1 MMTVRSKGEI
11 EFNTDT
17 NNQLRCFIQNKN
29 FLFRNHN
36 YKSVI
41 DSINAIEFAFNNT
54 RPEKIVKNFFKVN
67 SKLTINDINN
77 NSKIID
83 IDDKRSFFVISVGK
97 ASVKMLKAIFEIFP
111 KKKIKH
117 SILIMPRGQTLDIEF
132 FNNRFLEKEKVTIIK
147 SSHPIPDNNSLF
159 ASKRVIQLI
168 KTAERHTVIIF
179 LISGGTSS
187 LMVYPLNNLTLNDKK
202 KINNLLLK
210 SGADIR
216 EINTVRKHLSKIK
229 GGNIL
234 KYINN
239 ECCVISLILSDVVGD
254 PLDTIGSGLTYFD
267 ESTFLNAKFI
277 LQKYFLLNLD
287 NESAKRVKD
296 TLNLGIISE
305 LPETL
310 KFEDFVQKDIN
321 NFIIGNNFV
330 FCNLLLQF
338 LKKCNYNVVYLGSQY
353 DGQLLRFIDDSK
365 KFIDKC
371 LKKNSCILIGG
382 EITNPIGNKK
392 IGKGGR
398 NQEAIC
404 HLIDFFCNCN
414 FDDYSVIFLG
424 TDGIDGNSK
433 AAGGLL
439 TPRTIELYKKK
450 QINAS
455 KYIARHDS
463 YNLLYQLDS
472 NIFTGYTGTNFNDVY
487 LFVRK

>member
-1 MMTVRSKGEI
+1 MMAVQSKGEI
-11 EFNTDT
+11 EFITD
-17 NNQLRCFIQNKN
+17 NNNPEIRFIQNKN

-36 YKSVI
+36 YRSAI
-41 DSINAIEFAFNNT
+41 DSINAIEFAFNNAS
-54 RPEKIVKNFFKVN
+54 PEKIVKNFFEVN
-67 SKLTINDINN
+67 SKLTVNDINN
-77 NSKIID
+77 YCKTFD
-83 IDDKRSFFVISVGK
+83 IDDKSSIFVISVGK

-111 KKKIKH
+111 KKNIKH
-117 SILIMPRGQTLDIEF
+117 SILIMPKGQTLDLEF
-132 FNNRFLEKEKVTIIK
+132 FDNRFVEKEKVTIIK
-147 SSHPIPDNNSLF
+147 SSHPIPDNNSLY

-168 KTAERHTVIIF
+168 EKAERHDVIIF

-187 LMVYPLNNLTLNDKK
+187 LLVYPLSNLTLHDKK

-210 SGADIR
+210 SGANIR

-254 PLDTIGSGLTYFD
+254 YLDTIGSGLTYFD
-267 ESTFLNAKFI
+267 KSTFLNAKCI
-277 LQKYFLLNLD
+277 LQKYSLLNLG
-287 NESAKRVKD
+287 NESVKRIKE
-296 TLNLGIISE
+296 TINLGIKSE

-338 LKKCNYNVVYLGSQY
+338 LKKYNYEVVYLGSEC
-353 DGQLLRFIDDSK
+353 DVQLLKFIDDSK
-365 KFIDKC
+365 KFIEKYF
-371 LKKNSCILIGG
+371 KKNSCILIGG
-382 EITNPIGNKK
+382 EITNPIVNKK

-414 FDDYSVIFLG
+414 FDDYSVIFIG

-439 TPRTIELYKKK
+439 TPKTIELYKKK
-450 QINAS
+450 QIDAS
-455 KYIARHDS
+455 GYITRHDS
-463 YNLLYQLDS
+463 YNLLFQLHS